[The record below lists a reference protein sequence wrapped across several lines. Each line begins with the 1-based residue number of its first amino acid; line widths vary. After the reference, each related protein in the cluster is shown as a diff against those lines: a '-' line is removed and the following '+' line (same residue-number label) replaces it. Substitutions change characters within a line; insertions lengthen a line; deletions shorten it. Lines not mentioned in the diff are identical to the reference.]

1 MLNIRIVCVGKLR
14 EQFYISAF
22 NEYSKR
28 LSAYCKLECVELN
41 ETKLG
46 SSPSDKE
53 IAAAMDKE
61 AADIERAVGK
71 DAYVIAMCIE
81 GGQLDSEAFAE
92 KINSLAVSGR
102 GRICFVIGGSF
113 GISPRIKQAAD
124 MRLSMS
130 KMTFPH
136 HLARVMLAEQVYRA
150 FKISEGSRYH
160 K

>member
-1 MLNIRIVCVGKLR
+1 MLSIRLVCVGKLR
-14 EQFYISAF
+14 EQFFIDAF

-28 LSAYCKLECVELN
+28 LSAYCKFECAELN

-53 IAAAMDKE
+53 IAAALDKE
-61 AADIERAVGK
+61 SADIERALGK
-71 DAYVIAMCIE
+71 DAYVIAMCVE
-81 GGQLDSEAFAE
+81 GMQLKSEDLAQ
-92 KINSLAVSGR
+92 KISSLAVAGR

-113 GISPRIKQAAD
+113 GISPRIKQRAD

-130 KMTFPH
+130 EMTFPH
-136 HLARVMLAEQVYRA
+136 HLARVMLAEQIYRA
-150 FKISEGSRYH
+150 FKISEGSKYH

>member
-1 MLNIRIVCVGKLR
+1 MLNMRIVCVGKLR
-14 EQFYISAF
+14 EQFYIDAF

-28 LSAYCKLECVELN
+28 LSAYCKFECVELN

-53 IAAAMDKE
+53 IAAALDKE
-61 AADIERAVGK
+61 AVDIERALGK
-71 DAYVIAMCIE
+71 DAYVIAMCVE
-81 GGQLDSEAFAE
+81 GKQLKSEDFAQ

-113 GISPRIKQAAD
+113 GISQRIKQRAD

-130 KMTFPH
+130 EMTFPH
-136 HLARVMLAEQVYRA
+136 HLARVMLAEQIYRA
-150 FKISEGSRYH
+150 FKIIKGSKYP

>member
-14 EQFYISAF
+14 EQFYIEAF

-28 LSAYCKLECVELN
+28 LSAYCKFECVELN

-53 IAAAMDKE
+53 IAAALDKE
-61 AADIERAVGK
+61 AADIERALGK
-71 DAYVIAMCIE
+71 DAYVIAMCVE
-81 GGQLDSEAFAE
+81 GKQLKSEDFAQ
-92 KINSLAVSGR
+92 KLNSLAVSGR

-113 GISPRIKQAAD
+113 GISPKIKQRAD
-124 MRLSMS
+124 MRLGMS
-130 KMTFPH
+130 AMTFPH

-150 FKISEGSRYH
+150 FKIIEGSKYH

>member
-1 MLNIRIVCVGKLR
+1 MLSIRLVCVGKLR
-14 EQFYISAF
+14 EQFFVDAF

-28 LSAYCKLECVELN
+28 LSAYCKFECAELN

-53 IAAAMDKE
+53 IAAALDKE
-61 AADIERAVGK
+61 AADIERALGK
-71 DAYVIAMCIE
+71 DAYVIAMCVE
-81 GGQLDSEAFAE
+81 GIQLKSENLAQR
-92 KINSLAVSGR
+92 ISSLAVAGR

-113 GISPRIKQAAD
+113 GISPRIKQRAD

-130 KMTFPH
+130 EMTFPH
-136 HLARVMLAEQVYRA
+136 HLARVMLAEQIYRA
-150 FKISEGSRYH
+150 FKISEGSKYH

>member
-53 IAAAMDKE
+53 IAAALDKE

>member
-1 MLNIRIVCVGKLR
+1 MLSIRLVCVGKLR
-14 EQFYISAF
+14 EQFFFDAF

-28 LSAYCKLECVELN
+28 LSAYCKFECAELN

-53 IAAAMDKE
+53 IAAALDKE
-61 AADIERAVGK
+61 AADIERALGK
-71 DAYVIAMCIE
+71 DAYVIAMCVE
-81 GGQLDSEAFAE
+81 GIQLKSEDLAQR
-92 KINSLAVSGR
+92 ISSLAVAGR

-113 GISPRIKQAAD
+113 GISPRIKQRAD

-130 KMTFPH
+130 EMTFPH
-136 HLARVMLAEQVYRA
+136 HLARVMLAEQIYRA
-150 FKISEGSRYH
+150 FKISEGSKYH

>member
-1 MLNIRIVCVGKLR
+1 MLNIRLVCVGKLR
-14 EQFYISAF
+14 EQFFIDAF

-28 LSAYCKLECVELN
+28 LSAYCKFECAELN

-53 IAAAMDKE
+53 IAAALDKE
-61 AADIERAVGK
+61 AADIERALGK
-71 DAYVIAMCIE
+71 DAYVIAMCVE
-81 GGQLDSEAFAE
+81 GIQLKSEDLAQR
-92 KINSLAVSGR
+92 ISSLAVAGR

-113 GISPRIKQAAD
+113 GISPRIKQRAD

-130 KMTFPH
+130 EMTFPH
-136 HLARVMLAEQVYRA
+136 HLARVMLAEQIYRA
-150 FKISEGSRYH
+150 FKISEGSKYH

>member
-1 MLNIRIVCVGKLR
+1 MLSIRLVCVGKLR
-14 EQFYISAF
+14 EQFFVDAF

-28 LSAYCKLECVELN
+28 LSAYCKFECAELN

-53 IAAAMDKE
+53 IAAALDKE
-61 AADIERAVGK
+61 AADIERALGK
-71 DAYVIAMCIE
+71 DAYVIAMCVE
-81 GGQLDSEAFAE
+81 GMQLKSEELAQR
-92 KINSLAVSGR
+92 ISSLAVAGR

-113 GISPRIKQAAD
+113 GISPRIKQRAD

-130 KMTFPH
+130 EMTFPH
-136 HLARVMLAEQVYRA
+136 HLARVMLAEQIYRA
-150 FKISEGSRYH
+150 FKISEGSKYH

>member
-1 MLNIRIVCVGKLR
+1 MLSIRLVCVGKLR
-14 EQFYISAF
+14 EQFFVDAF

-28 LSAYCKLECVELN
+28 LSAYCKFECAELN

-53 IAAAMDKE
+53 IAAALDKE
-61 AADIERAVGK
+61 AADIERALGK
-71 DAYVIAMCIE
+71 DAYVIAMCVE
-81 GGQLDSEAFAE
+81 GIQLKSEDLAQR
-92 KINSLAVSGR
+92 ISSLAVAGR

-113 GISPRIKQAAD
+113 GISPRIKQRAD

-130 KMTFPH
+130 ETTFPH
-136 HLARVMLAEQVYRA
+136 HLARVMLAEQIYRA
-150 FKISEGSRYH
+150 FKISEGSKYH

>member
-1 MLNIRIVCVGKLR
+1 MLSIRLVCVGKLR
-14 EQFYISAF
+14 EQFFIDAF

-28 LSAYCKLECVELN
+28 LSAYCKFECAELN

-53 IAAAMDKE
+53 IAAALDKE
-61 AADIERAVGK
+61 AADIERALGK
-71 DAYVIAMCIE
+71 DAYVIAMCVE
-81 GGQLDSEAFAE
+81 GMQLKSEDLAQR
-92 KINSLAVSGR
+92 ISSLAVAGR

-113 GISPRIKQAAD
+113 GISPRIKQRAD

-130 KMTFPH
+130 EMTFPH
-136 HLARVMLAEQVYRA
+136 HLARVMLAEQIYRA
-150 FKISEGSRYH
+150 FKISEGSKYH

>member
-14 EQFYISAF
+14 EQFYIEAF

-28 LSAYCKLECVELN
+28 LSAYCKFECVELN

-53 IAAAMDKE
+53 IAAALDKE
-61 AADIERAVGK
+61 AADIERALGK
-71 DAYVIAMCIE
+71 DAYVIAMCV
-81 GGQLDSEAFAE
+81 GGKQLKSEDFAQ
-92 KINSLAVSGR
+92 KLNSLAVSGR

-113 GISPRIKQAAD
+113 GISPKIKQRAD
-124 MRLSMS
+124 MRLGMS
-130 KMTFPH
+130 AMTFPH

-150 FKISEGSRYH
+150 FKIIEGSKYH

>member
-1 MLNIRIVCVGKLR
+1 MLSIRLVCVGKLR
-14 EQFYISAF
+14 EQFFVDAF

-28 LSAYCKLECVELN
+28 LSAYCKFECAELN

-53 IAAAMDKE
+53 IAAALDKE
-61 AADIERAVGK
+61 AADLERALGK
-71 DAYVIAMCIE
+71 DAYVIAMCVE
-81 GGQLDSEAFAE
+81 GIQLKSEDLAQR
-92 KINSLAVSGR
+92 ISSLAVAGR

-113 GISPRIKQAAD
+113 GISPRIKQRAD

-130 KMTFPH
+130 EMTFPH
-136 HLARVMLAEQVYRA
+136 HLARVMLAEQIYRA
-150 FKISEGSRYH
+150 FKISEGSKYH

>member
-1 MLNIRIVCVGKLR
+1 MLSIRLVCVGKLR
-14 EQFYISAF
+14 EQFFVDAF

-28 LSAYCKLECVELN
+28 LSAYCKFECAELN

-53 IAAAMDKE
+53 IAAALDKE
-61 AADIERAVGK
+61 AADIERALGK
-71 DAYVIAMCIE
+71 DAYVIAMCVE
-81 GGQLDSEAFAE
+81 GMQLKSVDLAQRIS
-92 KINSLAVSGR
+92 SLAVAGR

-113 GISPRIKQAAD
+113 GISPRIKQRAD

-130 KMTFPH
+130 EMTFPH
-136 HLARVMLAEQVYRA
+136 HLARVMLAEQIYRA
-150 FKISEGSRYH
+150 FKISEGSKYH

>member
-14 EQFYISAF
+14 EQFYIEAF

-28 LSAYCKLECVELN
+28 LSAYCKFECVELN

-53 IAAAMDKE
+53 IAAALDKE
-61 AADIERAVGK
+61 AADIERALGK
-71 DAYVIAMCIE
+71 DAYVIAMCVE
-81 GGQLDSEAFAE
+81 GKQLKSEDFAQ
-92 KINSLAVSGR
+92 KLNSLAVSGR

-113 GISPRIKQAAD
+113 GISPKIKQHAD
-124 MRLSMS
+124 MRLGMS
-130 KMTFPH
+130 AMTFPH

-150 FKISEGSRYH
+150 FKIIEGSKYH